1 MNKIKSF
8 ICFKIRPELD
18 LHICASTT
26 TEASEATIMLT
37 HPSEL
42 QSEWEHWFHSTKDMF
57 LQTGHG
63 LSCPQVTLQQHGRTN
78 PQQCWS
84 LTGLTATWHGQNML
98 HLCAAHTAGNLQF
111 DREGCFPQTTP
122 TNPYTHSLPMS
133 AAWEGEGLKCR
144 NNLCNIP
151 KAAPSDLADWQK
163 RLILKCKAL
172 LWVGRVG
179 GWGGVVKADENPALA
194 TAGCDGTRTENV
206 SHLP

>member
-1 MNKIKSF
+1 
-8 ICFKIRPELD
+8 
-18 LHICASTT
+18 
-26 TEASEATIMLT
+26 
-37 HPSEL
+37 
-42 QSEWEHWFHSTKDMF
+42 
-57 LQTGHG
+57 
-63 LSCPQVTLQQHGRTN
+63 
-78 PQQCWS
+78 
-84 LTGLTATWHGQNML
+84 ML

-172 LWVGRVG
+172 LWVGRVCVGG
-179 GWGGVVKADENPALA
+179 GWWKQMRIQLWPRLDAKEHGLKMCHICLKSFWQPQPKGGLNHNISSYCYWQPIRSNLLVGSQFLM
-194 TAGCDGTRTENV
+194 
-206 SHLP
+206 